1 MTEWPKRLTLL
12 AMRIARGLILLDAA
26 IVNIALPS
34 IQRESH
40 ESRTSAPALALVAA
54 GLVLPAAFAG
64 FAYAARTGVY
74 FCLTL
79 LYQDVDGWS
88 PTPWPVAM
96 PSAAESTE
104 VVAAVRALAA
114 EHRSVILETFYRRRN
129 VPQAADVL
137 GVSADIVKARCYDA
151 LRELK
156 LALAE
161 RGVST

>member
-12 AMRIARGLILLDAA
+12 AMCIAQGLILLDVA

-34 IQRESH
+34 IQRELH
-40 ESRTSAPALALVAA
+40 ESWTSAPVLAPVAA
-54 GLVLPAAFAG
+54 GLVLLAAFVRL
-64 FAYAARTGVY
+64 AYAALTGVY
-74 FCLTL
+74 VYLLL
-79 LYQDVDGWS
+79 LYQDVDEWS
-88 PTPWPVAM
+88 PTPWPVAT

-114 EHRSVILETFYRRRN
+114 EHRSVILETFYRRRT
-129 VPQAADVL
+129 VPQAAGVL
-137 GVSADIVKARCYDA
+137 GVSADTVKARCYDA

-161 RGVST
+161 REVST